1 MIKDIW
7 VFMFGMKELTTKIKS
22 DNITCMLTIQPQGI
36 CARSTIKNKE
46 EFITIKK

>member
-1 MIKDIW
+1 
-7 VFMFGMKELTTKIKS
+7 MFGMKELTTKIKS